1 MKTISILGC
10 GWLGK
15 PLGTGLIRQGYRVNG
30 STTSGERLAEL
41 AAAGIHAHR
50 LNFSPEIAG
59 EPGSFF
65 DCDVLIISVPP
76 RTRQQTGA
84 LYLRQLRN
92 IFAAVQSGSVRKII
106 FISSTAAYPDN
117 NKTVNESDSDNE
129 SLLVL
134 AENIFFGM
142 EGLQVVVIR
151 FGGLV
156 GPGRHP
162 GRFLSGKVTGGR
174 HNPVN
179 MIHQTDCIGI
189 VSAIIR
195 LDSWNFIL
203 NACADLHPTREQFY
217 TQACRDLG
225 IPLPE
230 FSDEPSPYKIVSS
243 EKLKQLLNYEF
254 RFPDPMKMTY

>member
-15 PLGTGLIRQGYRVNG
+15 PLGIALIRLGYRVNG
-30 STTSGERLAEL
+30 STTSGERLVEL
-41 AAAGIHAHR
+41 TAAGIHAHQ
-50 LNFSPEIAG
+50 LNFSPEIVG
-59 EPGSFF
+59 EPGLFF
-65 DCDVLIISVPP
+65 NCDVLIISVPP
-76 RTRQQTGA
+76 RTRQKNGD
-84 LYLRQLRN
+84 LYLRQLNN

-117 NKTVNESDSDNE
+117 DNTVTESDCDNE
-129 SLLVL
+129 SPLVQ
-134 AENIFFGM
+134 AENIFYGI

-189 VSAIIR
+189 VSAIIH
-195 LDSWNFIL
+195 LDSWNHVL
-203 NACADLHPTREQFY
+203 NACADLHPTREEFY
-217 TQACRDLG
+217 TKACRDLG

-243 EKLKQLLNYEF
+243 EKLKQLLDYEF
-254 RFPDPMKMTY
+254 RYPDPMRMIY